1 MTIIRTVAGL
11 TRGDIRPDRVSL
23 NRRAEGRVKGGV
35 W

>member
-11 TRGDIRPDRVSL
+11 IRGVLCPDRVSL